1 MGGTTGLDR
10 CRSTTLVAAAF
21 AMLLAPLGGA
31 IADNNDSDSKKDSD
45 GQWTMGGQDLNNW
58 RNQSQTRIAPHNVG
72 KLKTKWTFTTG
83 ADVSATPSVA
93 NGVVYFPD
101 FAGYFY
107 AVNARTGALLWSRH
121 VSNWTGIANDYSR
134 NSPVV
139 HRNMLILGDQAGT
152 LSAWNGSQLTGAG
165 ARVMAVNA
173 TTGNLIWVTQV
184 DAFPTAMITSSPVVH
199 DGVVYVGIAQFEE
212 ATAATGNYPC
222 CVARGSMVA
231 LDLKTGQ
238 KLWQTYTVPDN
249 GGVPGGYSGGAIWS
263 VTPVI
268 DPRRNAVYVGTGNN
282 YSVPAAAKD
291 CIKAT
296 PANKNC
302 TDHADYFDSVLALDL
317 KTGKI
322 KWARRALTYDA
333 WNVACLYVPEGA
345 GNCPMPE
352 GPDYDFGGAGPN
364 LLTVDGRDI
373 LGIGSKSGIYWAL
386 DPDNGHVLWKT
397 QVGPGSELG
406 GIEWGTATDGKRI
419 YVPIA
424 NWRNAQHIL
433 QPSGKPVTTGSW
445 AALDP
450 KDGRILWQTAKPLEK
465 CLQGCMG
472 LGPASVAN
480 GVVFSASMDSNPA
493 NRNMFALD
501 ARTGDVL
508 WSFAA
513 GSSVVSAPA
522 IVGNS
527 VYWGAGF
534 SRFGLGTPNN
544 KVYAFTLADDA
555 D

>member
-1 MGGTTGLDR
+1 MGGTTDQDR
-10 CRSTTLVAAAF
+10 CCTAASIAAILVL
-21 AMLLAPLGGA
+21 LLAPLGA
-31 IADNNDSDSKKDSD
+31 AVADDKDSD
-45 GQWTMGGQDLNNW
+45 GQWTMGGQDLHNW

-93 NGVVYFPD
+93 DGVVYFPD

-107 AVNARTGALLWSRH
+107 AVKAKTGALLWSRH

-152 LSAWNGSQLTGAG
+152 GAVWNGSQLTGAG

-173 TTGNLIWVTQV
+173 ATGNLIWVTQV
-184 DAFPTAMITSSPVVH
+184 DPFPTAMITASPVVH
-199 DGVVYVGIAQFEE
+199 DGVVYVGVAQFEE

-222 CVARGSMVA
+222 CVARGSMLA
-231 LDLKTGQ
+231 LDVNTGK

-263 VTPVI
+263 ITPVI
-268 DPRRNAVYVGTGNN
+268 DAKRKSVYVGTGNN

-291 CIKAT
+291 CIKAN
-296 PANKNC
+296 PANKAC
-302 TDHADYFDSVLALDL
+302 TDPADYFDSVLALDL

-322 KWARRALTYDA
+322 KWANRAVTYDA

-345 GNCPMPE
+345 GNCPAPE
-352 GPDYDFGGAGPN
+352 GPDYDFGGSGPN
-364 LLTVDGRDI
+364 LLTVGDRDI

-424 NWRNAQHIL
+424 NWRNAQYNL
-433 QPSGKPVTTGSW
+433 QPSGKPATTGSW

-450 KDGRILWQTAKPLEK
+450 KDGKILWQTAKPLEK

-480 GVVFSASMDSNPA
+480 GVVFAASMDSNPA
-493 NRNMFALD
+493 NQTMFALD

-513 GSSVVSAPA
+513 GSSVVAAPA

-544 KVYAFTLADDA
+544 KLYAFTLADDA